1 MKQFIS
7 SCALMMALTPALA
20 HANDVVGTEPTEVKT
35 TEATATQQAESP
47 STMEQILARL
57 PKISGYLQTGWN
69 YTDQGKGSSSF
80 QAKRLRLLMDGKV
93 IDNVTFRLQIEAFN
107 GIAGSRN
114 GNGQKNIQVMDA
126 FATAKISDAVKIR
139 AGQYYLPL
147 GFENYDCSPSSL
159 ETIDFSNICYR
170 MAIAWCAATPSPII
184 LWTMAATWV

>member
-1 MKQFIS
+1 MMKQFIS
-7 SCALMMALTPALA
+7 SCALMMALSPALA
-20 HANDVVGTEPTEVKT
+20 HADVVAGSETTDVKT
-35 TEATATQQAESP
+35 AETAEVQQTESP
-47 STMEQILARL
+47 STLEQILAKM

-80 QAKRLRLLMDGKV
+80 QAKRLRLLMDGQV
-93 IDNVTFRLQIEAFN
+93 IKNVTFRLQIEAFN
-107 GIAGSRN
+107 GIKGSRN

-159 ETIDFSNICYR
+159 ETIDFSNICVPQPHLLQS
-170 MAIAWCAATPSPII
+170 CG
-184 LWTMAATWV
+184 LWSRLGCDGVW